1 MWEVKLK
8 RKTFQLNYLLFFLFF
23 QFFNYVACSR
33 EFGTSTGYL
42 NKIRVDNVSISR
54 SVQDMTGANE
64 ILCGLGGWRPEC
76 LQRLASKKVY
86 MFIYGSLGII
96 QGMFF
101 SYLSATLATIERQFG
116 IKSKEAA
123 YLMSGNEFSQILFV
137 FVMPMLV
144 KVKKRPLWTAL
155 GLWCSAIGC
164 FLMAVPHWSKSPQ
177 QVSFTIL

>member
-1 MWEVKLK
+1 
-8 RKTFQLNYLLFFLFF
+8 
-23 QFFNYVACSR
+23 
-33 EFGTSTGYL
+33 
-42 NKIRVDNVSISR
+42 
-54 SVQDMTGANE
+54 MTTNE

-76 LQRLASKKVY
+76 LQKLASKKVY

-101 SYLSATLATIERQFG
+101 SYLSATLATIEIQFG

-137 FVMPMLV
+137 FVMPLLV

-155 GLWCSAIGC
+155 GLWCSAMGC
-164 FLMAVPHWSKSPQ
+164 FLMAVPHWVKPQ
-177 QVSFTIL
+177 LQVVSLIATPTCDVNF